1 MNRTI
6 KFGLLGAVALLA
18 AAPMGAQAAS
28 TDAQALAQSRGV
40 QLIDA
45 RWYHHR
51 HWWRRHYDYGYSY
64 APYWGGY
71 HHHHHYWRHRRWR

>member
-1 MNRTI
+1 MDR
-6 KFGLLGAVALLA
+6 KLKLGLLGAVTLLT
-18 AAPMGAQAAS
+18 AAPLGAQAAS

-51 HWWRRHYDYGYSY
+51 HWWRGGYCAYYGCGYGY
-64 APYWGGY
+64 
-71 HHHHHYWRHRRWR
+71 HRHYWRHRHW